1 MIGVMRGYLDH
12 DENGSA
18 FGKTHELLR
27 AFNLAFLALFI
38 VSSSTPPLSGQAPG
52 NSGSN
57 PGAPVQESAGTSTD
71 LFVMFGSDFD
81 RPGLLP
87 RANYNIGIGHTFGFL
102 KRDPIGDEL
111 TFGYTYENA
120 GTHGFLHT
128 SVGEHTES
136 AGVMKNFSLPKTK
149 TVTGY
154 TWIQSGITSYT
165 GNARVQNRLDSGV
178 SLGAIVH
185 FNNRNSIWIQESYS
199 KVVTVPWYTT
209 SCVGYTY
216 SW

>member
-1 MIGVMRGYLDH
+1 MKVAAETNAGSNGIKSATGKLGVSPIRH
-12 DENGSA
+12 A
-18 FGKTHELLR
+18 FSFVAVVLLGLSTCALR
-27 AFNLAFLALFI
+27 AQA
-38 VSSSTPPLSGQAPG
+38 SSSPAQSPTTA
-52 NSGSN
+52 
-57 PGAPVQESAGTSTD
+57 AQESAGTSSD

-81 RPGLLP
+81 RPGLVP

-102 KRDPIGDEL
+102 EKDPIGDEL

-128 SVGEHTES
+128 AFGEHTES
-136 AGVMKNFSLPKTK
+136 AGVMKNFSLPGTK
-149 TVTGY
+149 IVTGY
-154 TWIQSGITSYT
+154 TWIQCGLTSYT
-165 GNARVQNRLDSGV
+165 GNPHVQNRLDSGA

-185 FNNRNSIWIQESYS
+185 FNNNNSIWLQESYS

-209 SCVGYTY
+209 ASIGYTY